1 MYVRKR
7 EGDLVVLKKQLQSQ
21 IKDLEKEIITWRR
34 HFHKYPELSNQE
46 IETSKH
52 VQEILQQ
59 YGITV
64 KTGFAKTGVLGIIKG
79 GKPGKTVA
87 LRADMDALPIHEQ
100 NEHNYV
106 STKKGIMHACGHDAH
121 TAMLLGTGVA
131 LQKFREHLAGTVL
144 LVFQPAEERAPL
156 GGAQEMLDDG
166 VFKEYRPD
174 VIFGQHVWPDLP
186 LGQIGVCP
194 GPMMGNSDR
203 FSIEVNGAG
212 GHASMPHQTID
223 AIVVANQIISGI
235 QTIVS
240 RNVDPLESAVITIGK
255 ITGGDRYNVIAN
267 RVILEGTL
275 RSFNEDVK
283 KLAKER
289 LHQLVG
295 GVAESMGSKA
305 KVDYYDG
312 YPATVNHPLWADQ
325 VKETAQGLLGD
336 SGTPLVKPS
345 LGGEDFGRFLL
356 HYPGAYFW
364 LGTAIQTRKVQKPLH
379 DPQFEIDERALV
391 VGATVMTNVAIDAL
405 EKLSAGEVERY
416 DYGT

>member
-1 MYVRKR
+1 M
-7 EGDLVVLKKQLQSQ
+7 LKKQLQSE
-21 IKDLEKEIITWRR
+21 IKNLEKEIISWRR
-34 HFHKYPELSNQE
+34 HFHKNPELSNQE
-46 IETSKH
+46 VETSKK
-52 VQEILQQ
+52 VQTVLEQ

-64 KTGFAKTGVLGIIKG
+64 RTGFAKTGVLGIIKG

-87 LRADMDALPIHEQ
+87 LRADMDALPIQEQ

-131 LQKFREHLAGTVL
+131 LQKFREQLSGTVL

-156 GGAQEMLDDG
+156 GGAQEMMDDG

-186 LGQIGVCP
+186 LGKIGVCA

-203 FSIEVNGAG
+203 FSIEVNGSG
-212 GHASMPHQTID
+212 GHASMPHQTVD

-240 RNVDPLESAVITIGK
+240 RNVDPLKSAVITIGK

-275 RSFNEDVK
+275 RTFDEDVK
-283 KLAKER
+283 KLAKDR
-289 LHQLVG
+289 LHQLTS
-295 GVAESMGSKA
+295 GVAESMGANA
-305 KVDYYDG
+305 KVNYYDG
-312 YPATVNHPLWADQ
+312 YPATVNDPEWAEQ
-325 VKETAQGLLGD
+325 VQISAQTVLGE
-336 SGTPLVKPS
+336 SSTPTVNPS

-364 LGTAIQTRKVQKPLH
+364 LGTAIETRKIQKPLH

-391 VGATVMTNVAIDAL
+391 IGANVMTTVAIDAL
-405 EKLSAGEVERY
+405 EKLSTGKEERY